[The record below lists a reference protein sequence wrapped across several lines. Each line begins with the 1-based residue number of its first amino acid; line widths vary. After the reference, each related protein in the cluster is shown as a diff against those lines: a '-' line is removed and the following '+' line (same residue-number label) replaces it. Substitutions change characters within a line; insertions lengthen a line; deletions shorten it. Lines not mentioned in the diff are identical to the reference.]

1 MRKVHEYLLAHGV
14 WILLAQRAAR
24 LALGDAQEGYR
35 LATDEQA
42 MARRELITSLILNV
56 RSISSAFNAA
66 EKLTDLA
73 NQDAQAVSALKDE
86 QERQELLTLLG
97 IREGERVSPSL
108 RAQVLPPGGAA
119 EAPR

>member
-1 MRKVHEYLLAHGV
+1 MRRCTSICWRTVC
-14 WILLAQRAAR
+14 WILWRSVRHR

-35 LATDEQA
+35 LATDERA

-73 NQDAQAVSALKDE
+73 DQDAQAVSAL
-86 QERQELLTLLG
+86 R
-97 IREGERVSPSL
+97 R
-108 RAQVLPPGGAA
+108 
-119 EAPR
+119 